1 MLKIIMDTNNTD
13 FDSRA
18 RTWDSNPVHQE
29 RSSAIAAKMLE
40 MVPVKKS
47 MRALEYGAGTAIL
60 GGILAPYFKEIVL
73 MDSSKEM
80 VQVMM
85 EKISANSI
93 KNLVPVVGDLEKEE
107 YYGEKFDLIYSQMVF
122 HHINDVGSL
131 LEKLYKLLKP
141 GGYIAIADLYKE
153 DGSFHGEGFSGH
165 NGFEVDL
172 LKSTLESGNFR
183 HTKSET
189 CFIMKKSVD
198 NQIREFPVF
207 MMIGRRDL

>member
-1 MLKIIMDTNNTD
+1 MDKTNNI

-18 RTWDSNPVHQE
+18 RTWDINPVHQE
-29 RSSAIAAKMLE
+29 RSGAIAAKMLE
-40 MVPVKKS
+40 MIPVNSS
-47 MRALEYGAGTAIL
+47 MRALEYGAGTGIL
-60 GGILAPYFKEIVL
+60 GSMLAPHFKEIVL

-80 VQVMM
+80 VEVMK
-85 EKISANSI
+85 EKISDNSI
-93 KNLVPVVGDLEKEE
+93 ENLNPVVADLEKEE
-107 YYGEKFDLIYSQMVF
+107 YLGEQFDLIYSQMVF
-122 HHINDVGSL
+122 HHINDIGFL
-131 LEKLYKLLKP
+131 LGKLYKILKP

-165 NGFEVDL
+165 NGFDAEL
-172 LKSTLESGNFR
+172 LKSALESGNFR

-207 MMIGRRDL
+207 LMIGRRDL

>member
-1 MLKIIMDTNNTD
+1 MDKTNNI

-18 RTWDSNPVHQE
+18 RTWDINPVHQE
-29 RSSAIAAKMLE
+29 RSGAIAAKMLE
-40 MVPVKKS
+40 MIPVNNR
-47 MRALEYGAGTAIL
+47 MRALEYGAGTGIL
-60 GGILAPYFKEIVL
+60 GSMLAPHFKEIVL

-80 VQVMM
+80 VEVMK

-93 KNLVPVVGDLEKEE
+93 ENLNPVVADLEKEE
-107 YYGEKFDLIYSQMVF
+107 YVGEQFDLIYSQMVF
-122 HHINDVGSL
+122 HHINDVGFL
-131 LEKLYKLLKP
+131 LGKLYKILKP

-153 DGSFHGEGFSGH
+153 DGTFHGEGFSGH
-165 NGFEVDL
+165 NGFDVEL

-198 NQIREFPVF
+198 NQVREFPVF
-207 MMIGRRDL
+207 LMIGRRDF

>member
-1 MLKIIMDTNNTD
+1 MDKTNNI

-18 RTWDSNPVHQE
+18 RTWDINPVHRE
-29 RSSAIAAKMLE
+29 RSGAIAAKMLE
-40 MVPVKKS
+40 MIPVNS
-47 MRALEYGAGTAIL
+47 RMRALEYGAGTGIL
-60 GGILAPYFKEIVL
+60 GSMLAPHFKEIVL

-80 VQVMM
+80 VEVMK
-85 EKISANSI
+85 EKISDNSI
-93 KNLVPVVGDLEKEE
+93 ENLNPVVADLEKGE
-107 YYGEKFDLIYSQMVF
+107 YLGGKFDLIYSQMVF
-122 HHINDVGSL
+122 HHIKDVGSL

-153 DGSFHGEGFSGH
+153 DGTFHGEGFSGH
-165 NGFEVDL
+165 NGFDVEL

-198 NQIREFPVF
+198 NQVREFPVF
-207 MMIGRRDL
+207 LMIGRRDF

>member
-1 MLKIIMDTNNTD
+1 MDKTNNI

-18 RTWDSNPVHQE
+18 RTWDINPVHQE
-29 RSSAIAAKMLE
+29 RSGAIAAKMLE
-40 MVPVKKS
+40 MIPVNNR
-47 MRALEYGAGTAIL
+47 MRALEYGAGTGIL
-60 GGILAPYFKEIVL
+60 GSMLAPHFKEIVL

-80 VQVMM
+80 VEVMK

-93 KNLVPVVGDLEKEE
+93 ENLNPVVADLEKEE
-107 YYGEKFDLIYSQMVF
+107 YLGEQFDLIYSQMVF
-122 HHINDVGSL
+122 HHINDVGFL
-131 LEKLYKLLKP
+131 LGKLYKILKP

-165 NGFEVDL
+165 NGFDVEL
-172 LKSTLESGNFR
+172 LKSTLESENFR

-198 NQIREFPVF
+198 NQVREFPVF
-207 MMIGRRDL
+207 LMIGRRDL

>member
-1 MLKIIMDTNNTD
+1 MDKTNNI

-18 RTWDSNPVHQE
+18 RTWDINPVHQE
-29 RSSAIAAKMLE
+29 RSGAIAAKMLE
-40 MVPVKKS
+40 MIPVNS
-47 MRALEYGAGTAIL
+47 RMRALEYGAGTGIL
-60 GGILAPYFKEIVL
+60 GSMLAPHFKEIVL
-73 MDSSKEM
+73 MDSSEEM
-80 VQVMM
+80 VEVMK
-85 EKISANSI
+85 EKISDNSI
-93 KNLVPVVGDLEKEE
+93 ENLNPVVGNLEKEE
-107 YYGEKFDLIYSQMVF
+107 YLGEQFDLIYSQMVF

-165 NGFEVDL
+165 NGFDVEL

-189 CFIMKKSVD
+189 CFIMKKRVD
-198 NQIREFPVF
+198 NQVREFPVF
-207 MMIGRRDL
+207 LMVGRRDL